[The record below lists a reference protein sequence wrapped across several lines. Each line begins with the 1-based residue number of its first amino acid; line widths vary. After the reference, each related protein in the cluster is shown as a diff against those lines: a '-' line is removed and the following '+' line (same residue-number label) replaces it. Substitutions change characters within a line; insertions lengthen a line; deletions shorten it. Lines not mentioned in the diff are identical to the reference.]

1 MKNLNATKFR
11 LRIKVWALVFSTFL
25 LAATL
30 PVLAQHDMSNMPGMS
45 KPKAKSKA
53 KATTRKKRKVVRKK
67 QTAKKH
73 DMGNMPGMNMPG
85 MNMSGMHK
93 RKPVSRRKKA
103 WAQKN
108 SANKNQVGKMPG
120 MNMPAQSSSPK
131 RSAAPQSSPQQMQ
144 MNMPGMQMPT
154 TSPSPGVQPSASPQ
168 TNMNMPGM
176 QMPQA
181 SPSASPQTQMNMPGM
196 QMPSASPNPQASPQQ
211 KMDMNMPMP
220 SASPSASPMGQMPGM
235 DMGGTKMNMGPLLVM
250 NGNDMGIRVGGSD
263 TNIMS
268 MGAMGSG
275 TTWQPSSSPM
285 HMYHKQ
291 SGDWLLMFHYNLVA
305 GVNRQGG
312 PRGVTEAESANWFM
326 PMAFHKLGTG
336 TVQLRGMFSFEPFT
350 FPPGGSPLLFQT
362 GETYKGQ
369 PLIDRQHPHDF
380 FMELSA
386 QYTLPVGER
395 GTWFTYFG
403 YPGEPALGPVAF
415 MHRASSSEN
424 SSAPLSHHLQ
434 DSTHISFGVL
444 TTGFTYRWLKLE
456 GSIFNGREP
465 DENRY
470 NFEAHRWN
478 SRSARLSIMPNLN
491 WTAQVSYGF
500 LRSPEGQEPDT
511 DIRRATAS
519 LQYNRPLHRGN
530 WASAFIWG
538 RNHTSSPT
546 ETHNLNGNTLE
557 STVNFLDK
565 NYLYTRL
572 ELVDKNELLR
582 ASDRALLGIT
592 DDHPSFRIGA
602 YTFGGARDL
611 WNTDKV
617 SFAIGSD
624 LTFYSKPS
632 ILDQIYG
639 NSPVSWKLF
648 FRIRPGKMDMHS
660 MHGMHGNTNMPNKP

>member
-1 MKNLNATKFR
+1 MKNVNATKFR

-25 LAATL
+25 LAANL

-73 DMGNMPGMNMPG
+73 ALGNMPGMNMPG
-85 MNMSGMHK
+85 MNMSDMHK
-93 RKPVSRRKKA
+93 REPGSRGKKA
-103 WAQKN
+103 SAQKN
-108 SANKNQVGKMPG
+108 FANKNQMGKMPG
-120 MNMPAQSSSPK
+120 MNMPAQPSSPK
-131 RSAAPQSSPQQMQ
+131 QSAVPQSSPQQM
-144 MNMPGMQMPT
+144 P
-154 TSPSPGVQPSASPQ
+154 
-168 TNMNMPGM
+168 MNMPGM

-211 KMDMNMPMP
+211 KTDMNMPMP

-235 DMGGTKMNMGPLLVM
+235 DRGGMNMNMGPLIVM
-250 NGNDMGIRVGGSD
+250 SGNDMGIRVGASE

-275 TTWQPSSSPM
+275 TTWQPSSGPM
-285 HMYHKQ
+285 HMYHRQ
-291 SGDWLLMFHYNLVA
+291 SGNWLLMFHYNLVA

-312 PRGVTEAESANWFM
+312 PRGVTKVESANWFM
-326 PMAFHKLGTG
+326 PMAFHKLGKG

-415 MHRASSSEN
+415 MHRASASEN

-465 DENRY
+465 DESRY
-470 NFEAHRWN
+470 NLEAHDWN
-478 SRSARLSIMPNLN
+478 SRSARLSIMPNPN
-491 WTAQVSYGF
+491 WTMQVSYGF
-500 LRSPEGQEPDT
+500 LRSPEAQEPDT

-519 LQYNRPLHRGN
+519 LQYNKPLNRGN

-546 ETHNLNGNTLE
+546 QIHNLNGYTFE

-582 ASDRALLGIT
+582 PSDRALLGIT

-611 WNTDKV
+611 WNTDKI

-648 FRIRPGKMDMHS
+648 FRIRPGKMDMNT
-660 MHGMHGNTNMPNKP
+660 MHGMHGNMSGESKPPDK